1 MPTVSDARQRQNVPA
16 KAFQFETT
24 GMVCQIV
31 RAGLCRR
38 RKATMPQA
46 SAPVHFA
53 ICNVDFATPLDS
65 RDFEAIAA
73 RQENA

>member
-1 MPTVSDARQRQNVPA
+1 MPTVSDARQRPKLPA
-16 KAFQFETT
+16 KAFRFETT
-24 GMVCQIV
+24 GMVYEIV

-38 RKATMPQA
+38 RKDAIRQESA
-46 SAPVHFA
+46 SVHFA
-53 ICNVDFATPLDS
+53 ICNVDFAPLLDS